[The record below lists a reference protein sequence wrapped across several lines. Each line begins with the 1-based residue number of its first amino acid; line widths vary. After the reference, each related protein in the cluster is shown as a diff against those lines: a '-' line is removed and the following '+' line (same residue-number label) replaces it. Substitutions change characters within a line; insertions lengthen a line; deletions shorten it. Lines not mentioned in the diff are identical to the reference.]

1 MLTLHIAYT
10 EPVNGNDSDGPIL
23 TRGDVWNGLKL
34 KGRRP
39 ELFIPS
45 FDDSRVI
52 EERENGNVIVRE
64 AHVSVDLHESPMAGK
79 WVREECRL
87 DEPVKV
93 SVSKRALM
101 GHRSGCLIRKQ
112 TYFTLPGGSI
122 VQNII
127 SKGPDKTLF
136 LTFTYDWNLPGIEPG
151 TPEAEEAENDHM
163 KIAVSSVQGTFGR

>member
-10 EPVNGNDSDGPIL
+10 ESVNDDGLDGPIL
-23 TRGDVWNGLKL
+23 TREDIWNGLKL

-52 EERENGNVIVRE
+52 EERDNGKVIIRE
-64 AHVSVDLHESPMAGK
+64 AHVAADLHESPMAGK

-93 SVSKRALM
+93 SAL
-101 GHRSGCLIRKQ
+101 GRL
-112 TYFTLPGGSI
+112 
-122 VQNII
+122 
-127 SKGPDKTLF
+127 
-136 LTFTYDWNLPGIEPG
+136 DWSPI
-151 TPEAEEAENDHM
+151 
-163 KIAVSSVQGTFGR
+163 

>member
-10 EPVNGNDSDGPIL
+10 EPVNRNDSEGPIL
-23 TRGDVWNGLKL
+23 TREDVWNGLKL

-52 EERENGNVIVRE
+52 EERENGRVIVRE
-64 AHVSVDLHESPMAGK
+64 AHVSADLHESPMAGK

-87 DEPVKV
+87 DQPVK
-93 SVSKRALM
+93 S
-101 GHRSGCLIRKQ
+101 
-112 TYFTLPGGSI
+112 YFTLPGGSI

-127 SKGPDKTLF
+127 SEGPDQSLF
-136 LTFTYDWNLPGIEPG
+136 LTFTYDWNLPDIEPG
-151 TPEAEEAENDHM
+151 TSEAKKAESDHM
-163 KIAVSSVQGTFGR
+163 KIAVSSVQGTIQALRRMAMEKEDRS